1 MGAKKSKLN
10 KEVLDELCSKTKF
23 RNYFRESNVQSYSH
37 HPQPALILT
46 REQIV
51 HVFLSLNV
59 TGRTRIYCGNSENV
73 LRMIS
78 IRLYFVGLWLLIR

>member
-37 HPQPALILT
+37 HPQPALIECHWADEDFFVP
-46 REQIV
+46 R
-51 HVFLSLNV
+51 
-59 TGRTRIYCGNSENV
+59 NV
-73 LRMIS
+73 LWE
-78 IRLYFVGLWLLIR
+78 F